1 MPGPSVN
8 KQKSRQKHRSN
19 KLKRVKKD
27 EEDRAKHD
35 EETRMHVPHE
45 DPAPLQ
51 TTENAMDLEEV
62 AHTVVIEHQEYTTIP
77 AAPPTQ
83 TFLLDPGNGARVLDV
98 LQFLESPFADPVCDT
113 DERCF
118 DFASPEVFPILQQV
132 LPFQVALILW
142 YNVTRKSSRICP
154 SCRRTYRLGD
164 HLPPHLHDMARG
176 TGSDSTD
183 HLLPQTAAEQRLSG
197 ICSWMC
203 FALASYRYPGSIA
216 AWGNSNMTMPEDLI
230 EYMNG
235 PGDPSVTDDE
245 GLGQLLRMTRNE
257 ESLGIDDLR
266 AVQRI
271 APLAQNTEIIYV
283 SEHADEEEGEGES
296 RGRSRRR
303 QSF

>member
-8 KQKSRQKHRSN
+8 KQKSRQKHRAN
-19 KLKRVKKD
+19 KAKRVNKEAEEEAKKV
-27 EEDRAKHD
+27 ERVELV
-35 EETRMHVPHE
+35 EIPPNESTTSG
-45 DPAPLQ
+45 Q
-51 TTENAMDLEEV
+51 TTESVSDAARPIQLS
-62 AHTVVIEHQEYTTIP
+62 APEYVSVIP
-77 AAPPTQ
+77 APPPSQ
-83 TFLLDPGNGARVLDV
+83 PFLLDPGNGARVLDMM
-98 LQFLESPFADPVCDT
+98 QFLESPFADPVCET
-113 DERCF
+113 DERCV

-164 HLPPHLHDMARG
+164 HLPPHLPDMR
-176 TGSDSTD
+176 TSPDSKD
-183 HLLPQTAAEQRLSG
+183 HLLPQTALEQRLSG

-216 AWGNSNMTMPEDLI
+216 AWGNSNMTMPEELI

-245 GLGQLLRMTRNE
+245 SLGQLLRMTRNE

-266 AVQRI
+266 AQQHMAFLV
-271 APLAQNTEIIYV
+271 PNTDAVYV
-283 SEHADEEEGEGES
+283 SEQAKGEPEEDEA
-296 RGRSRRR
+296 RGRTRRR